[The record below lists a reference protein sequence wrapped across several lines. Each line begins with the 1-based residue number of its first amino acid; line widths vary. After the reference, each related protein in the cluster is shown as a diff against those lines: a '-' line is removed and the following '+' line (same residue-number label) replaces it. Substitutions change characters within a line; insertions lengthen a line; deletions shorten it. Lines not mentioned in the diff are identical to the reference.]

1 MNAQLATLELTRPRA
16 AVNVLR
22 SYSVLIDGRKVDSL
36 EAGATRRYALP
47 AGTHEIGV
55 AMDFYRSPPLT
66 LELAAGETVCLE
78 CGEKAPLLGQG
89 GLSLRGLGD
98 AFGSMLSPGDYF
110 YLRVAGSEAREVA
123 DATVSPAA
131 SAPETASRIAPPL
144 RVQAGAE
151 PMIFLSYR
159 RDDSEHITGRIR
171 DRLGMHFGDHA
182 IFRDVDSI
190 PAGMDFVRKVEET
203 IRAARVLVAII
214 GPQWA
219 GATDRQGRRRLDQAD
234 DPVRFELEAAFDAA
248 LPLVPVL
255 VEHARMPAREELP
268 PSLAALPT
276 INAVIIPPEPYFAE
290 GVKRLAGAIEAL
302 ISPSAS
308 SAAPRA
314 QFCVACGHRL
324 APGQAFCTR
333 CGQRVQ
339 GG

>member
-1 MNAQLATLELTRPRA
+1 MSTPLTTVELTRPRA

-22 SYSVLIDGRKVDSL
+22 SYNVLIDGRKVDSL

-47 AGTHEIGV
+47 AGAHEIGV
-55 AMDFYRSPPLT
+55 AMDFYKSPPLA
-66 LELAAGETVCLE
+66 LELRAGETLCLE

-98 AFGSMLSPGDYF
+98 AFGSMLSPNDYF
-110 YLRVAGSEAREVA
+110 YLRIVGTRMA
-123 DATVSPAA
+123 DAPMVPAA
-131 SAPETASRIAPPL
+131 HGPELASRIDPPQ
-144 RVQAGAE
+144 RVQASAE
-151 PMIFLSYR
+151 PLIFLSYR
-159 RDDSEHITGRIR
+159 RDDTEHITGRIR

-219 GATDRQGRRRLDQAD
+219 EATDRQGRRRLDQAD
-234 DPVRFELEAAFDAA
+234 DPVRFELETALGLE

-255 VEHARMPAREELP
+255 VKQARMPEREELP
-268 PSLAALPT
+268 ASLAALHA

-290 GVKRLAGAIEAL
+290 GVKRLAAAIEAL
-302 ISPSAS
+302 ITPAAASAP
-308 SAAPRA
+308 ARV

-324 APGQAFCTR
+324 APAQAFCTR
-333 CGQRVQ
+333 CGQRV
-339 GG
+339 